1 MTSIHTTPFSR
12 TQKAL
17 IVILIKAS
25 YLDCQWCWW
34 EMMKSAERG
43 RKDAAAMSAADE
55 AIPAPHTQSEQHSI
69 CQPRVTGRP
78 NHPTDS
84 FDRNNGLIRTP
95 RGAFNARRACH
106 LHFLSGLHFSTSSH
120 VMKDWQRK
128 KNKKNKIHS
137 TTANMCFT
145 DPTSASVWCG
155 GRIWKMN
162 CRTERRE
169 MDVTLA
175 CCSLCDS
182 CYWHTHT
189 QS

>member
-1 MTSIHTTPFSR
+1 MAITERHNVKKKTTSFMTSIHTTPFSR

-128 KNKKNKIHS
+128 KK
-137 TTANMCFT
+137 
-145 DPTSASVWCG
+145 
-155 GRIWKMN
+155 
-162 CRTERRE
+162 
-169 MDVTLA
+169 
-175 CCSLCDS
+175 
-182 CYWHTHT
+182 
-189 QS
+189 